1 MPRSQPLQ
9 ATVADISNDAIHKEA
24 AARDPSQLEKL
35 ERATAVA
42 EKKKAKPVLSSS
54 KLTSEIIATHSAVSD
69 SRRITLLSKRWKR
82 VHVTFLKAVL
92 SKRWKRNVLGAVYL
106 GKRLRRKTQLSI
118 FRKDLSS

>member
-42 EKKKAKPVLSSS
+42 EKKKLSQCYPPQS
-54 KLTSEIIATHSAVSD
+54 
-69 SRRITLLSKRWKR
+69 
-82 VHVTFLKAVL
+82 
-92 SKRWKRNVLGAVYL
+92 
-106 GKRLRRKTQLSI
+106 
-118 FRKDLSS
+118 